1 MKLYNG
7 TAEYPDDWTD
17 QKIARDQGIRNRIIL
32 VENKKG
38 VKTYRAYNTTK
49 QFTIT
54 EE

>member
-1 MKLYNG
+1 MKTYNNQI
-7 TAEYPDDWTD
+7 EYPDDWPD

-38 VKTYRAYNTTK
+38 VKTYRAYNTSH